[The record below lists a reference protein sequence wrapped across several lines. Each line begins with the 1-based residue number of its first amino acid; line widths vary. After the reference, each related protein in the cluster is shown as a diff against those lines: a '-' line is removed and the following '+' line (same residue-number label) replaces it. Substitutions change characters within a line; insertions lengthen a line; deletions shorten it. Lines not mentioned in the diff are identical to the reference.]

1 MKGVALKGWRVMV
14 TASDGER
21 FCDRL
26 ERSGAIP
33 IHAPTI
39 AIRLLDEEP
48 LDRALRQLDTY
59 NWVVMTSRNGVA
71 SLATRLTALG
81 LTISAKPVWAVVGP
95 RTGLALESLGVK
107 VRVMPSERQA
117 AAIPDAMGNVV
128 SRRVLLLRAKR
139 ATQDLPMILRRRGA
153 VVDDVVAYET
163 IEGPEDARPALE
175 VALAEPPRA
184 IVFTSGS
191 TVRGFVRLVSY
202 PRRALGEAV
211 IACIGPVTAAAVCE
225 AGLGDPVVA
234 AEPTPAGVVEVL
246 VGSSDRDR
254 ERARV

>member
-1 MKGVALKGWRVMV
+1 MKGVALKGWRVVV
-14 TASDGER
+14 TASEGER

-39 AIRLLDEEP
+39 AIRSLDGEP
-48 LDRALRQLDTY
+48 FDRALRRLDTY
-59 NWVVMTSRNGVA
+59 DWVVMTSRNGVA

-81 LTISAKPVWAVVGP
+81 LTIPAKPVWAAVGP
-95 RTGLALESLGVK
+95 RTGEVLESLGVE
-107 VRVMPSERQA
+107 VRGMPSEQRA
-117 AAIPDAMGNVV
+117 AAIPDAMGDVEG
-128 SRRVLLLRAKR
+128 RRVLLVRAKR
-139 ATQDLPMILRRRGA
+139 ATQDLPMILCQRGA

-163 IEGPEDARPALE
+163 IEGSEGARPRLE
-175 VALAEPPRA
+175 AALAEPLQA

-191 TVRGFVRLVSY
+191 TVRGFVRLLPD

-211 IACIGPVTAAAVCE
+211 IACIGPVTAAAVRE

-234 AEPTPAGVVEVL
+234 AEPTPAAVVEVL